1 MYIVQVAMK
10 SNVYSSAVFK
20 ILKCLYI
27 LLAWRTFAIRN
38 TDLFYDRYYVY
49 LFFISIS
56 FSVERVKNN
65 LLKIIDFI
73 NYGVEIFLLFASK

>member
-1 MYIVQVAMK
+1 MYIVHVAIK

-20 ILKCLYI
+20 ILKGSYI

-56 FSVERVKNN
+56 FSFERVQNN

-73 NYGVEIFLLFASK
+73 NYGVELFLLFASK